1 MAKDQSPETTT
12 QKTVSAQNLRSSRR
26 GINFLVLVGGVLLF
40 CFFVAIA
47 YFGRPMIIPLIIAVV
62 LWYLINLLATGL
74 QSIRFAAG
82 VLPRWLAL
90 VLSFAAIFVGLWLIY
105 AIVAS
110 NAAAA
115 MAMLLPQSADDGA
128 TISQPNLAR
137 LVPSELL
144 ETVRDLV
151 NVLPEWMGITV
162 PTNAEFT
169 ASLSAIFDNLRQS
182 IGVFWS
188 PTRQALGQLTATATT
203 FALVLLYM
211 VFIFM
216 EQGTFEK
223 KVRALTATEQNH
235 ANWRRAVGEV
245 KQKVQT
251 YVVIKSVM
259 SLLTAVISLAVYWVF
274 DVQFALFWALMV
286 FVLNFIPVI
295 GSIIAWFLPMVVVVF
310 FSEYTL
316 VQMLGIGFLLLGAQQ
331 LVGSIIEPRVAGEA
345 LNLSPLVILL
355 SLAFWGALLGLLG
368 LFLAVP
374 LTVMLTSILSHFQ
387 GTRWIAILLSR
398 NGQLNAQ

>member
-1 MAKDQSPETTT
+1 MAKDQSPEATT
-12 QKTVSAQNLRSSRR
+12 QKTVSAQNLRTSRR

-74 QSIRFAAG
+74 QSVRFAGG

-90 VLSFAAIFVGLWLIY
+90 VFSFAAIFVGLWLIY

-151 NVLPEWMGITV
+151 NALPEWMGITV

-274 DVQFALFWALMV
+274 GVQFALFWALMV

>member
-1 MAKDQSPETTT
+1 MAKEQSPEATT
-12 QKTVSAQNLRSSRR
+12 QKTVPAQNLRTSRR

-151 NVLPEWMGITV
+151 NALPEWMGITV

-245 KQKVQT
+245 KQKVKT

-274 DVQFALFWALMV
+274 GVQFALFWALMV

>member
-1 MAKDQSPETTT
+1 
-12 QKTVSAQNLRSSRR
+12 
-26 GINFLVLVGGVLLF
+26 
-40 CFFVAIA
+40 
-47 YFGRPMIIPLIIAVV
+47 
-62 LWYLINLLATGL
+62 
-74 QSIRFAAG
+74 
-82 VLPRWLAL
+82 
-90 VLSFAAIFVGLWLIY
+90 
-105 AIVAS
+105 
-110 NAAAA
+110 
-115 MAMLLPQSADDGA
+115 
-128 TISQPNLAR
+128 
-137 LVPSELL
+137 
-144 ETVRDLV
+144 
-151 NVLPEWMGITV
+151 
-162 PTNAEFT
+162 
-169 ASLSAIFDNLRQS
+169 
-182 IGVFWS
+182 
-188 PTRQALGQLTATATT
+188 
-203 FALVLLYM
+203 M

-274 DVQFALFWALMV
+274 GVQFALFWALMV

>member
-1 MAKDQSPETTT
+1 MAKDQSPEATT
-12 QKTVSAQNLRSSRR
+12 QKTVSAQNLRTSRR

-151 NVLPEWMGITV
+151 NALPEWMGITV

-274 DVQFALFWALMV
+274 GVQFALFWALMV

>member
-1 MAKDQSPETTT
+1 MAKDQSPEATT
-12 QKTVSAQNLRSSRR
+12 QKTVSAQNLRTSRR

-151 NVLPEWMGITV
+151 NALPEWMGITV

-274 DVQFALFWALMV
+274 GVQFALFWALMV

-316 VQMLGIGFLLLGAQQ
+316 VQMLGIGFLLLSAQQ

-345 LNLSPLVILL
+345 LSLSPLVIQI

>member
-1 MAKDQSPETTT
+1 MAKDQSPEATT
-12 QKTVSAQNLRSSRR
+12 QKTVSAQNLRTSRR

-115 MAMLLPQSADDGA
+115 MAMLLPQSADDGS

-151 NVLPEWMGITV
+151 NALP
-162 PTNAEFT
+162 
-169 ASLSAIFDNLRQS
+169 
-182 IGVFWS
+182 
-188 PTRQALGQLTATATT
+188 
-203 FALVLLYM
+203 
-211 VFIFM
+211 
-216 EQGTFEK
+216 
-223 KVRALTATEQNH
+223 
-235 ANWRRAVGEV
+235 
-245 KQKVQT
+245 
-251 YVVIKSVM
+251 
-259 SLLTAVISLAVYWVF
+259 
-274 DVQFALFWALMV
+274 
-286 FVLNFIPVI
+286 
-295 GSIIAWFLPMVVVVF
+295 
-310 FSEYTL
+310 
-316 VQMLGIGFLLLGAQQ
+316 
-331 LVGSIIEPRVAGEA
+331 
-345 LNLSPLVILL
+345 
-355 SLAFWGALLGLLG
+355 
-368 LFLAVP
+368 
-374 LTVMLTSILSHFQ
+374 
-387 GTRWIAILLSR
+387 
-398 NGQLNAQ
+398 

>member
-1 MAKDQSPETTT
+1 MAKEQSPEATT
-12 QKTVSAQNLRSSRR
+12 QKTVPAQNLRTSRR

-151 NVLPEWMGITV
+151 NALPEWMGITV

-274 DVQFALFWALMV
+274 GVQFALFWALMV

>member
-1 MAKDQSPETTT
+1 MAKDQSPEATT

-151 NVLPEWMGITV
+151 NALPEWMGITV

-274 DVQFALFWALMV
+274 GVQFALFWALMV

-316 VQMLGIGFLLLGAQQ
+316 VQMLGIGFLLLSAQQ

-345 LNLSPLVILL
+345 LSLSPLVIQI

>member
-1 MAKDQSPETTT
+1 
-12 QKTVSAQNLRSSRR
+12 
-26 GINFLVLVGGVLLF
+26 
-40 CFFVAIA
+40 
-47 YFGRPMIIPLIIAVV
+47 
-62 LWYLINLLATGL
+62 
-74 QSIRFAAG
+74 
-82 VLPRWLAL
+82 
-90 VLSFAAIFVGLWLIY
+90 
-105 AIVAS
+105 
-110 NAAAA
+110 
-115 MAMLLPQSADDGA
+115 
-128 TISQPNLAR
+128 
-137 LVPSELL
+137 
-144 ETVRDLV
+144 
-151 NVLPEWMGITV
+151 MGITV

-274 DVQFALFWALMV
+274 GVQFALFWALMV

>member
-1 MAKDQSPETTT
+1 MAKEQSPEATT
-12 QKTVSAQNLRSSRR
+12 QKTVPAQNLRTSRR

-151 NVLPEWMGITV
+151 NALPEWMGITV

-274 DVQFALFWALMV
+274 GVQFALFWALMV

-295 GSIIAWFLPMVVVVF
+295 GSIIAWVLPMVVVVF

>member
-1 MAKDQSPETTT
+1 MAKEQSPEATT
-12 QKTVSAQNLRSSRR
+12 QKTVPAQNLRTSRR

-151 NVLPEWMGITV
+151 NALPEWMGITV

-251 YVVIKSVM
+251 YVVMKSVM

-274 DVQFALFWALMV
+274 GVQFALFWALMV